1 MANESAQQPGPT
13 STVRFPGESAAYRS
27 ARDKLL
33 AAEIELRTRIEE
45 VAALRRA
52 LPPGGSVPE
61 DYVFEEGAA
70 IPVKLSELFRIP
82 DASLVVY
89 SFMYGPAMAKA
100 CPMCTAMLDSLDGVA
115 PHVTQRVNLVVVA
128 KSSIA
133 RIRAFARERGWRN
146 LRLVSSAGNTYNR
159 DYHGESAD
167 GSQMPCLNVF
177 TRRGGVTRHAY
188 ATELLYSTPA
198 PGQNGRHVDSIWP
211 LWNLFDFTPDGRG
224 SDWYPRLEYPA
235 KAGSISV

>member
-1 MANESAQQPGPT
+1 MATT
-13 STVRFPGESAAYRS
+13 SSVRFPGESTAYRD

-33 AAEIELRTRIEE
+33 AAEIDLRARVEE

-52 LPPGGSVPE
+52 LPPGGAVPQ
-61 DYVFEEGAA
+61 DYVFDEGERQM
-70 IPVKLSELFRIP
+70 KLSELFTIP
-82 DASLVVY
+82 DASLAVY
-89 SFMYGPAMAKA
+89 SFMYGPAMEKA
-100 CPMCTAMLDSLDGVA
+100 CPMCTAMLDSLDGTA
-115 PHVTQRVNLVVVA
+115 PHAAQRINLAVVA
-128 KSSIA
+128 KSPIA
-133 RIRAFARERGWRN
+133 RIRAYARERGWRN
-146 LRLVSSAGNTYNR
+146 LRLLSSAGNSYNR

-188 ATELLYSTPA
+188 ATELLYVPSV

-235 KAGSISV
+235 